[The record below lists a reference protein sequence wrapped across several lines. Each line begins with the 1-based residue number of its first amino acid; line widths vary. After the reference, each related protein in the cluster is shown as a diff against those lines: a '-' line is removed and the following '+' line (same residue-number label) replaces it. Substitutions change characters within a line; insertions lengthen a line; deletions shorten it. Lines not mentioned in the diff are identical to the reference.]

1 MNMDYSNEYTA
12 YSRENLMQ
20 KIQMRMS
27 EQRFKHV
34 LGVEETAVALAK
46 KYGASPE
53 KASIAALTHDYAKE
67 RPDEEF
73 KMVIVRD
80 GFDPELLNYNNAIW
94 HGLVGASF
102 VEREL
107 GITDAEILHA
117 IRVHTTGAAKM
128 SLLDK
133 IIYVADYIEPGRDFP
148 GVQDA
153 RAIAW
158 ADLDEAVAFETKH
171 TLAHLLAQEQQIYP
185 KSNDTY
191 NYWVAKKYAAH
202 IRRKSS

>member
-73 KMVIVRD
+73 KMVIVRH

-185 KSNDTY
+185 KTIETY
-191 NYWVAKKYAAH
+191 NYWVAKK
-202 IRRKSS
+202 

>member
-133 IIYVADYIEPGRDFP
+133 IIYVADYIEPGRDLP

-185 KSNDTY
+185 KTIETY
-191 NYWVAKKYAAH
+191 NYWVAKK
-202 IRRKSS
+202 

>member
-185 KSNDTY
+185 KTIETY
-191 NYWVAKKYAAH
+191 NY
-202 IRRKSS
+202 

>member
-20 KIQMRMS
+20 KIQMGMS

-185 KSNDTY
+185 KTIETY
-191 NYWVAKKYAAH
+191 NYWVAKK
-202 IRRKSS
+202 

>member
-185 KSNDTY
+185 KTIETY
-191 NYWVAKKYAAH
+191 NYSVAKK
-202 IRRKSS
+202 